1 MRGGLD
7 IFRKEFN
14 MEETMTFLKSF
25 HFTNAVWV
33 LLIPVTLMGIDVI
46 TGYLKACVKHEVKSS
61 RMREGLAKKFGE
73 ITILI
78 IGKLFEYGLGIPKYI
93 LNIISLYIIIME
105 LVSIAENLDKMGV
118 PIPKFVKKRLGDI
131 EDTVMND
138 DLPDKKDSKE
148 KEG

>member
-1 MRGGLD
+1 MRGDLD

-14 MEETMTFLKSF
+14 MEETMAFLKSF

-33 LLIPVTLMGIDVI
+33 LLIPVSLMGLDVI
-46 TGYLKACVKHEVKSS
+46 TGYLKACIKHEVRSS

-78 IGKLFEYGLGIPKYI
+78 IGKLFEYGLGIPTYI
-93 LNIISLYIIIME
+93 MNIISLYIIIME

-118 PIPKFVKKRLGDI
+118 PIPKFVKKRLGDV
-131 EDTVMND
+131 EEKMLND
-138 DLPDKKDSKE
+138 APNSKDDGKE
-148 KEG
+148 V